1 MFSLFFCASTSLF
14 LTLSFFH
21 FVFFFSLALSLSLSP
36 YLLFLACNFIV
47 FFFLSSLFL
56 NFLPNQPQTCKIE
69 KHYKT
74 PPCRRTR
81 RHIYIYIYA
90 VKSIIGPSL
99 AIFKVNNW
107 AKSKSIIGPRSF
119 SHYKNRGFRRF
130 FCSVIIVCFLF
141 PIISQFSKN
150 SLFQKKGAKIGFF
163 NFLCFEFKF

>member
-1 MFSLFFCASTSLF
+1 MGAVSS
-14 LTLSFFH
+14 H
-21 FVFFFSLALSLSLSP
+21 
-36 YLLFLACNFIV
+36 LL
-47 FFFLSSLFL
+47 
-56 NFLPNQPQTCKIE
+56 
-69 KHYKT
+69 
-74 PPCRRTR
+74 
-81 RHIYIYIYA
+81 YIYA

-130 FCSVIIVCFLF
+130 FFAQLSLCVCVCVFLF

-150 SLFQKKGAKIGFF
+150 CLFQKKGARIGFF